1 MQKRKIVGG
10 LVAAGAVLGVL
21 ISGWL
26 PKFGGSGTGN
36 GTGSGTVAA
45 ITKDKGDPTKAA
57 PQTDLTKANPTAK
70 PTTPSAES
78 NSAASRTTTL
88 KAPPKMPVLE
98 VYIKGHSFQIKD
110 PGGSGEN
117 VYIKMEDILKVAKLT
132 TGNEDG
138 VRVRILRYRSAKY
151 MAWAQLTEELGKIGI
166 ATDAIRMPKEL
177 LEDPKP
183 QAKAATG
190 TETGTTAASG
200 KNAPSAKPAS

>member
-70 PTTPSAES
+70 PATPSTES

-138 VRVRILRYRSAKY
+138 VRIRILRYRSAKY

-183 QAKAATG
+183 QAKAAT
-190 TETGTTAASG
+190 TPETGTAAASS
-200 KNAPSAKPAS
+200 KNAPSAKPAG